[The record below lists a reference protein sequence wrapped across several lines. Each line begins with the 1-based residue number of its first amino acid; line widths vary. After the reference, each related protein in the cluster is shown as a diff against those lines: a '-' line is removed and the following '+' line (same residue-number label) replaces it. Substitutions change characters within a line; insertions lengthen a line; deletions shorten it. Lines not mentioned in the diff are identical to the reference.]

1 MLLLSTGFE
10 AMKTGDAVVY
20 ERFFQQQSDVCMLRL
35 FDSFT
40 ESAPQLVFHIF
51 VIIHK
56 SYVLDMPVERLAWT
70 AISAIASL
78 VSKTV
83 ATIRFHKI
91 CKLASL
97 IIVTSLL

>member
-10 AMKTGDAVVY
+10 AMKTGEAIVY

-56 SYVLDMPVERLAWT
+56 SYILQMPTEKLAWT
-70 AISAIASL
+70 AISALASL
-78 VSKTV
+78 VSNKH
-83 ATIRFHKI
+83 FQLL
-91 CKLASL
+91 CKLRVYFV
-97 IIVTSLL
+97 I

>member
-10 AMKTGDAVVY
+10 AMKSGEAIVY

-56 SYVLDMPVERLAWT
+56 SYILQMPTEKLAWT
-70 AISAIASL
+70 AISALASL
-78 VSKTV
+78 VSN
-83 ATIRFHKI
+83 IYI
-91 CKLASL
+91 KLSYK
-97 IIVTSLL
+97 LLVIFLFCNLMRL

>member
-10 AMKTGDAVVY
+10 AMKSGDAVVY

-78 VSKTV
+78 VSKTIV
-83 ATIRFHKI
+83 RIRYYNI
-91 CKLASL
+91 CQPAFSFTYYKYL
-97 IIVTSLL
+97 